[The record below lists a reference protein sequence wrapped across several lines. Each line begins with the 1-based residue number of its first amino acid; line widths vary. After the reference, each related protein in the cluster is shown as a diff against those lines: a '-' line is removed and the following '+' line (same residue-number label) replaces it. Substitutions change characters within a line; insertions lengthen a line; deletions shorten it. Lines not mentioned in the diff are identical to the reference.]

1 VEFCQEGG
9 ARRQFGRN
17 RDGRPFRQEARCDFP
32 QGTFGF
38 SIRGYNRFN
47 MKTISPVTRREVI
60 RRLVDEFQP
69 ETIYLFG
76 SYAWGKPDEDSDM
89 DLLVIVPES
98 RENPIQRAVRAQRSL
113 LGVKA
118 AVDVIVKTRKEFRN
132 YAAVKASLEAQIDK
146 EGKLLYGRKALA
158 GA

>member
-1 VEFCQEGG
+1 
-9 ARRQFGRN
+9 
-17 RDGRPFRQEARCDFP
+17 
-32 QGTFGF
+32 
-38 SIRGYNRFN
+38 
-47 MKTISPVTRREVI
+47 MKTISPVIRKEVI

-76 SYAWGKPDEDSDM
+76 SYAWGMPNENSDM

-118 AVDVIVKTRKEFRN
+118 AVDVLVKTREEFQR
-132 YAAVKASLEAQIDK
+132 YTSVKASLEAQIFR
-146 EGKLLYGRKALA
+146 EGKLLYGRKTVA